1 MLGWIDI
8 FKELYIKVKVK
19 LFAVEFHDYSN
30 LFED

>member
-8 FKELYIKVKVK
+8 FKELYIKVEVK